1 MDFKNLFKN
10 THAVSPVIGVILMVA
25 ITVILAAAIGSSV
38 FGQGPAE
45 SAPQA
50 NLDIKSAGITGSGTT
65 AAIASV
71 KFEHLGGD
79 PIHFEDIKI
88 TKVTASL
95 EDGPSYTIGAANNA
109 YNDATNP
116 GLGVF
121 DVGSVKTLRL
131 TTTAGV
137 NAFTGFEPK
146 SGNTVHIKVID
157 VQTNQLICD
166 KDIRL

>member
-1 MDFKNLFKN
+1 MDFNKLFKN

-38 FGQGPAE
+38 FGQGPAK

-50 NLDIKSAGITGSGTT
+50 NFDIKSAGVDTNGM
-65 AAIASV
+65 ASIRI
-71 KFEHLGGD
+71 EHLGGD
-79 PIHFEDIKI
+79 PIHFDKDTV

-95 EDGPSYTIGAANNA
+95 NGAESVQILSYDITATTPVEGLPLVMSVGDMKILKLASLSDGTKSAFGT
-109 YNDATNP
+109 TNVP
-116 GLGVF
+116 
-121 DVGSVKTLRL
+121 K
-131 TTTAGV
+131 AGD
-137 NAFTGFEPK
+137 
-146 SGNTVHIKVID
+146 TVSIKIID